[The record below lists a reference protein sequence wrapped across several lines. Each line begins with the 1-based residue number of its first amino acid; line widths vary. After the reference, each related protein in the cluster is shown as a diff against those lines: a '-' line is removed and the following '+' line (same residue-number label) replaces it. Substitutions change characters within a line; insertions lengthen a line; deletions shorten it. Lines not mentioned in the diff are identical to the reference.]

1 MNSQTAINLET
12 LLDMSSQLTRK
23 ILKLQLEAELER
35 LLPYESDLQSLK
47 VGTPVTKACVIKRV
61 KRIIKLKK
69 QLNSL

>member
-47 VGTPVTKACVIKRV
+47 AGTPVKKACVIKRV